1 MARLAKMSVTPAEPL
16 RCGTTEFALEFNEIN
31 AMFGTVFY
39 WNVTTFWTYQLF
51 FIKTLL
57 FPILVCIHHF
67 STVLSSSKIW
77 FFTLETHEVRI
88 NGHRILHRF
97 IVVRWFFADKF
108 FVFFTFLEF
117 QSFQRHFLDKLIKLS
132 HLFDFIVKL
141 IFRRYFN
148 PFFAQRA
155 YTKVEQNS
163 WSEPL
168 DLKSLFDTSEVEN
181 VTTSTLNCRRSVQSL
196 RETNR
201 AIIIAGL
208 AQ

>member
-16 RCGTTEFALEFNEIN
+16 RCGTTEFTLEFNEIN
-31 AMFGTVFY
+31 AMLRTVFY
-39 WNVTTFWTYQLF
+39 WNVTTFWAYQLF

-57 FPILVCIHHF
+57 FPILVCIHHL

-97 IVVRWFFADKF
+97 IVVFRFFVHKF

-117 QSFQRHFLDKLIKLS
+117 QSFQRHFLDKFIKLS
-132 HLFDFIVKL
+132 HLFNFIVKL
-141 IFRRYFN
+141 IFRGHFD
-148 PFFAQRA
+148 PFFAQRT
-155 YTKVEQNS
+155 YTKVEKNS

-181 VTTSTLNCRRSVQSL
+181 VTASTLNCRRSVQSL
-196 RETNR
+196 RKTNR
-201 AIIIAGL
+201 AIIITGL
-208 AQ
+208 AD

>member
-1 MARLAKMSVTPAEPL
+1 MSVTPAEPL
-16 RCGTTEFALEFNEIN
+16 RCGTTEFTLEFNEIN

-39 WNVTTFWTYQLF
+39 WNITTFWAYQLF

-57 FPILVCIHHF
+57 FPILVGIHHL
-67 STVLSSSKIW
+67 STVFSSSKIW

-97 IVVRWFFADKF
+97 IVVRRFFVDKF
-108 FVFFTFLEF
+108 LVFFTFLKF
-117 QSFQRHFLDKLIKLS
+117 QSFQRHFLDQFIKLS

-141 IFRRYFN
+141 IFRRNFD

-155 YTKVEQNS
+155 YTKVKKNS

-168 DLKSLFDTSEVEN
+168 YLKSLFDTSEVEN
-181 VTTSTLNCRRSVQSL
+181 MTASTLNCRRSVQSL
-196 RETNR
+196 RETN
-201 AIIIAGL
+201 
-208 AQ
+208 